1 MTWHGALG
9 QLQVVAPLDARPQRR
24 RAIAAR
30 EQLARLRDELARA
43 EGARREELRASIEDA
58 AIVEREAWLAALV
71 TVHRDATPTIEWRDV
86 AATPPPI
93 LPAVDQRRSNEARRR
108 LLDYRPDPYGLVDR
122 RRTLAA
128 EVERLVAAE
137 EAERS
142 AIMGQWRA
150 EMEGWSSWCTLTARV
165 LCGDVDAFREV
176 IEASDGLDEL
186 RELLDPDAIR
196 IELTPTSAD
205 VDLSIA
211 LRRTDELGDRAHA
224 AARTFACAA
233 PLRFARELLAVLPIA
248 DVTVHGRPD
257 LPLLSL
263 TRARVQSIDW
273 PQVDATALCD
283 ELRR

>member
-1 MTWHGALG
+1 
-9 QLQVVAPLDARPQRR
+9 
-24 RAIAAR
+24 
-30 EQLARLRDELARA
+30 LRDELARA

-58 AIVEREAWLAALV
+58 AIVEREAWLSALV

-122 RRTLAA
+122 RRTLTA

-150 EMEGWSSWCTLTARV
+150 EMAGWSSWCTLTARV

-176 IEASDGLDEL
+176 VDASDGLDEL

-196 IELTPTSAD
+196 IELAPTRAD
-205 VDLSIA
+205 VDLGIA
-211 LRRTDELGDRAHA
+211 LRRVDELGERAHT
-224 AARTFACAA
+224 AARAFACAA
-233 PLRFARELLAVLPIA
+233 PLRIARELLAVLPIA
-248 DVTVHGRPD
+248 DVTVQGRPD

-273 PQVDATALCD
+273 AHADAAALFD